1 VLITLKS
8 NGDKVKVGDAVVYS
22 EGVKGVRRWFRFV
35 IDFKIRDDGDYALVY
50 NFNGRFIR
58 KIVSEGRF
66 SDLVFSVYRYIN
78 GWVRRHYKRF
88 K

>member
-8 NGDKVKVGDAVVYS
+8 NGGKVKLGDTVVYT
-22 EGVKGVRRWFRFV
+22 EDFKGVRRWFRFWV
-35 IDFKIRDDGDYALVY
+35 DFKIREDGDFALVY

-58 KIVSEGRF
+58 KIASDGRF
-66 SDLVFSVYRYIN
+66 GDLVFSVYRYIN
-78 GWVRRHYKRF
+78 RWVRRHYRRF